1 MVSVVPLAERK
12 TFVALSTNPIVLPII
27 NFAKPVFGADIS
39 RANTKM
45 TSSKSTIL
53 TSPHLDALLPHSH
66 RVRWRNL
73 STASKEGLAEGL
85 EVRKGPRR
93 FLNIRIILTSL
104 WIFLTW
110 YVFNLVQIYEKSH
123 WFKEKDLIHLWRKN
137 DFSWTLKCCCKAAS
151 LVAFTL
157 IS

>member
-39 RANTKM
+39 LANTKM

-53 TSPHLDALLPHSH
+53 TSPHLDALLPHSR
-66 RVRWRNL
+66 RVRWRNP

-110 YVFNLVQIYEKSH
+110 CVFNLEKS
-123 WFKEKDLIHLWRKN
+123 FVQRKDLIHLWSKN